1 MSKTIKING
10 KDFTRMFTRYGYVVR
25 YESVQGNNGGLMLDG
40 STTEDE
46 LAVKAIADLPVM
58 PLNEEDVATL
68 LQEIYSEP
76 YVTLYFYDPKLG
88 GYRETLFRRN
98 QSQQKYRGFGSD
110 GKEYWTGPA
119 LTLTEK

>member
-10 KDFTRMFTRYGYVVR
+10 KDFTRMFTPRGYVVR

-46 LAVKAIADLPVM
+46 LAIKAVVSLPVM
-58 PLNEEDVATL
+58 PLNEVDVATL
-68 LQEIYSEP
+68 LQAIYSEP
-76 YVTLYFYDPKLG
+76 YVTLYFYDPLVG
-88 GYRETLFRRN
+88 GYRETLFRR
-98 QSQQKYRGFGSD
+98 SQAEQKYRGFGSD

>member
-10 KDFTRMFTRYGYVVR
+10 ADFTRMFTPRGYVVR

-46 LAVKAIADLPVM
+46 LAIKAVVSLPVM

-68 LQEIYSEP
+68 LQAIYSEP
-76 YVTLYFYDPKLG
+76 YVTLHFYDPKLG

-98 QSQQKYRGFGSD
+98 QAQQKYRGFGSD
-110 GKEYWTGPA
+110 GKAYWTGPA